1 MLRRT
6 SVVVFGRATL
16 CVQIRGVVSK
26 PGNLDMDD
34 DHVECDG
41 DDGHDL

>member
-1 MLRRT
+1 MI
-6 SVVVFGRATL
+6 VFGQATP
-16 CVQIRGVVSK
+16 CVQTCGVVSK